1 MHGEMHE
8 LAKTYMHFFKVWY
21 RSAFSLFYGILGYVY
36 IFIIMGC
43 IKQCISEKMR
53 WRDQAGTKSLWA
65 AMTHLTPSAWQ
76 FLSKSTGGFRF
87 LSDSIAREVSSYTNM
102 YLVIRSSTR
111 YYPILICCL
120 FNSSET

>member
-1 MHGEMHE
+1 
-8 LAKTYMHFFKVWY
+8 
-21 RSAFSLFYGILGYVY
+21 
-36 IFIIMGC
+36 MGC
-43 IKQCISEKMR
+43 IKQCISEKMQ

-102 YLVIRSSTR
+102 FLVIRFFINFK
-111 YYPILICCL
+111 YLLLICCL
-120 FNSSET
+120 FDSFEI

>member
-8 LAKTYMHFFKVWY
+8 LAKTYMHFFKVRY
-21 RSAFSLFYGILGYVY
+21 RSALSLFSTYGILGYVY

-87 LSDSIAREVSSYTNM
+87 LSDSIAREVSSYTNV
-102 YLVIRSSTR
+102 YLVIIS
-111 YYPILICCL
+111 YFDLL
-120 FNSSET
+120 LV

>member
-1 MHGEMHE
+1 
-8 LAKTYMHFFKVWY
+8 
-21 RSAFSLFYGILGYVY
+21 
-36 IFIIMGC
+36 MGC
-43 IKQCISEKMR
+43 IKHYWISEKMQ

-102 YLVIRSSTR
+102 FLVI
-111 YYPILICCL
+111 ILLISNIL
-120 FNSSET
+120 F

>member
-8 LAKTYMHFFKVWY
+8 LAKTYMHFFKVRY
-21 RSAFSLFYGILGYVY
+21 RSALSLFYGILGYVY

-43 IKQCISEKMR
+43 IKQCISEKMQ

-102 YLVIRSSTR
+102 YLVIK
-111 YYPILICCL
+111 YPILICCL